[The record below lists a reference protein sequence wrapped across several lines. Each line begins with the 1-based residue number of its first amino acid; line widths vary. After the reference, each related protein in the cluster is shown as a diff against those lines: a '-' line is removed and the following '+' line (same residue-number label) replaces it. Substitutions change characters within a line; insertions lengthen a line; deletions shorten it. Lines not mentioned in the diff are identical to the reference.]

1 MNHIQN
7 ILKIGGSLGSFAL
20 ASSIDPS
27 GGFICNA
34 IEAISG
40 NLASNFV
47 AKYDPAALLEFLK
60 KPSELNH
67 DIEKLMI
74 DSVEKAVKLV
84 TVKYLDEN
92 PYENKFVKNTLDQ
105 LIKDAKTY
113 SENVDSTF
121 IDTDEDAWVKNIN
134 EYIFRGQ
141 PDEDGKLTEIAKFFN
156 ENLKSSYEL
165 VFNEG
170 LKDDKNEKP
179 LKAFLMKSLTGLS
192 EQADKNSEIQ
202 QKILAEIQLLKDNK
216 PAESLTIAKGYFE
229 GEFKKLNRK
238 LDKVLAIAVK
248 SDGNIELIL
257 QILKAFVDNK
267 PTKLPH
273 HLTLPPLVP
282 EVFEGRTD
290 ELQNI
295 KKALFEDENLL
306 LLVNGEG
313 GIGKT
318 SLAAKYYQQY
328 AQAYKHLAWVLCEQ
342 SIADALLTLALP
354 LKLQFDDTATT
365 DQRLAVLLQQ
375 MVNLDKPCLLI
386 IDNAN
391 EVADL
396 DKNYRL
402 LRQCPNFHILLTSR
416 INAYKNAKFLK
427 IDSLPPEQALAVFR
441 EHYPKLQATEEPIF
455 EGIYTAVGG
464 NTLVLELLAKNV
476 ALQNT
481 LKTKYSLASLLA
493 DLQTKGLLQI
503 VEDDAVNVE
512 YQSYQTAKP
521 TEVIAAMYDLSKLS
535 EAESRLLSVFA
546 VLPAE
551 NIAYDTLE
559 ALLPK
564 TSHLDKTLLSL
575 AQKGWLNHNTT
586 ESSFKCSPVIQ
597 EITQAKNQNLYADCE
612 ELISVLI
619 DKLAYEAGVGTL
631 LNTTYEEGI
640 LYARFA
646 ESLVEK
652 VNINT
657 YEIISLYNFIGKFNE
672 TTGKLD
678 KASFYY
684 EKGAE
689 NNEKLCEAEPNYEIT
704 ENFLS
709 ISYCMIGNLQVKL
722 GNIEEAKIFYQKYN
736 EQSQKVY
743 NLFKEVSTYKSNLA
757 ISYEKLG
764 ELQKSLGNLD
774 KALEYFEDETRL
786 FEELYRDYPNQVAFK
801 NGLAISYEKL
811 GVLQQ
816 SLGNLDKALEYFE
829 QYNQLEQELYRGYP
843 NQVSFKNGLAISY
856 SKLGELQ
863 QSLGN
868 LDKALEYFE
877 DETKLFEELYRDYP
891 NQVSFMFGLAT
902 ACIWLGDAQK
912 EMNEIEKARTNFEKA
927 LHLLED
933 LCQKVPIPQYQRQL
947 NWVKNALVALGG

>member
-92 PYENKFVKNTLDQ
+92 PYEDKFVKNTLDQ

-113 SENVDSTF
+113 SENVDSTI

-141 PDEDGKLTEIAKFFN
+141 PDEDGKLAEITKFFN
-156 ENLKSSYEL
+156 ENLKSTYEL

-179 LKAFLMKSLTGLS
+179 LKAFLIKSLTGLS

-238 LDKVLAIAVK
+238 LDKVLEIAVK

-257 QILKAFVDNK
+257 QILKAFVDNQ
-267 PTKLPH
+267 PTKLPQ

-328 AQAYKHLAWVLCEQ
+328 AHVYKHLAWVLCEQ

-365 DQRLAVLLQQ
+365 DQRLVVLLQQ

-416 INAYKNAKFLK
+416 INAYKNAKFFK

-481 LKTKYSLASLLA
+481 IKTKYSLASLLA

-551 NIAYDTLE
+551 NIAYETLE
-559 ALLPK
+559 ALLPQ
-564 TSHLDKTLLSL
+564 TPNLDKTLLSL

-586 ESSFKCSPVIQ
+586 DSSFKCSPVIQ

-612 ELISVLI
+612 EIIKTLN
-619 DKLAYEAGVGTL
+619 DKLFYDTIGTL
-631 LNTTYEEGI
+631 AKTSYSEGFIYCHYCEGLLDNLNLIEYSLSLLCEKLHNFYNTHGNIEKAI
-640 LYARFA
+640 LYSKRGAIIC
-646 ESLVEK
+646 EK
-652 VNINT
+652 LLEKNPQVAD
-657 YEIISLYNFIGKFNE
+657 YKWVLAKFYLYLGNLYKQL
-672 TTGKLD
+672 GKLD
-678 KASFYY
+678 KALNYY
-684 EKGAE
+684 DKRFKYS
-689 NNEKLCEAEPNYEIT
+689 NELHQDYPKETSYIIGLAVIYER
-704 ENFLS
+704 
-709 ISYCMIGNLQVKL
+709 L
-722 GNIEEAKIFYQKYN
+722 GNFERDYRDLKVAWKYYLVRHQLIEMLLIYSPSDIQLKN
-736 EQSQKVY
+736 S
-743 NLFKEVSTYKSNLA
+743 LA
-757 ISYEKLG
+757 ISYQKLG
-764 ELQKSLGNLD
+764 DLQKLLGNLD
-774 KALEYFEDETRL
+774 KALEFFEKYNQLADEIYNISN
-786 FEELYRDYPNQVAFK
+786 EV
-801 NGLAISYEKL
+801 GLKANLAVSYEKL
-811 GVLQQ
+811 GIVHKC
-816 SLGNLDKALEYFE
+816 LGNFNKTLEFLGKRK
-829 QYNQLEQELYRGYP
+829 QLG
-843 NQVSFKNGLAISY
+843 
-856 SKLGELQ
+856 
-863 QSLGN
+863 
-868 LDKALEYFE
+868 
-877 DETKLFEELYRDYP
+877 EELYRDYP
-891 NQVSFMFGLAT
+891 NQVSFKNGLAT
-902 ACIWLGDAQK
+902 SYFLLGEYYQDIDNEQK
-912 EMNEIEKARTNFEKA
+912 AKEYYHQCEKLWQELVNDFPMYVEFKNN
-927 LHLLED
+927 
-933 LCQKVPIPQYQRQL
+933 L
-947 NWVKNALVALGG
+947 NGVKNALAGLGG

>member
-92 PYENKFVKNTLDQ
+92 PYEDKFVKKTLDQ

-113 SENVDSTF
+113 SENVDSTI

-141 PDEDGKLTEIAKFFN
+141 PDEDGKLAEIAKFFN

-179 LKAFLMKSLTGLS
+179 LKAFLIKSLTGLS

-202 QKILAEIQLLKDNK
+202 QQILAEIQKLKENK

-229 GEFKKLNRK
+229 AEFKKLNRK

-257 QILKAFVDNK
+257 QILKAFVGNQ

-295 KKALFEDENLL
+295 KKALFESENLL

-328 AQAYKHLAWVLCEQ
+328 AHVYNYLAWVLCEQ

-416 INAYKNAKFLK
+416 INTYKNAKFFK
-427 IDSLPPEQALAVFR
+427 VDSLPPEQALAVFR

-521 TEVIAAMYDLSKLS
+521 TEVIAAMYNLSKLS

-551 NIAYDTLE
+551 NIAYETLE
-559 ALLPK
+559 ALLPQ
-564 TSHLDKTLLSL
+564 TPNLDKTLLSL

-586 ESSFKCSPVIQ
+586 DSSFKCSPVIQ

-619 DKLAYEAGVGTL
+619 DKLDYDGAVGTL
-631 LNTTYEEGI
+631 LNATYEEGV

-646 ESLVEK
+646 ESVIANLEAIEH
-652 VNINT
+652 N
-657 YEIISLYNFIGKFNE
+657 LA
-672 TTGKLD
+672 L
-678 KASFYY
+678 
-684 EKGAE
+684 
-689 NNEKLCEAEPNYEIT
+689 LCER
-704 ENFLS
+704 
-709 ISYCMIGNLQVKL
+709 IGNFYKTH
-722 GNIEEAKIFYQKYN
+722 GNIEKAIIYTENYISISKKLVEQYPDN
-736 EQSQKVY
+736 E
-743 NLFKEVSTYKSNLA
+743 T
-757 ISYEKLG
+757 
-764 ELQKSLGNLD
+764 
-774 KALEYFEDETRL
+774 
-786 FEELYRDYPNQVAFK
+786 FK

-811 GVLQQ
+811 GVLQK
-816 SLGNLDKALEYFE
+816 SLGNLEKALEYFE
-829 QYNQLEQELYRGYP
+829 DETKLFEELYRDYP

-856 SKLGELQ
+856 EKLGVLQ

-891 NQVSFMFGLAT
+891 NQVEFKNGLA
-902 ACIWLGDAQK
+902 ISYEKLGVLQK
-912 EMNEIEKARTNFEKA
+912 SLGNLDKA
-927 LHLLED
+927 LEYFEDETKLFEELYRDYPNQVSFKNGLAISYQYLGNLQLSLGSLEEALIHYENMSKLFEELYRNYPNQVSFKNGLAISYFKLGTVYQD
-933 LCQKVPIPQYQRQL
+933 NEKQKAIEYFKKAESHWIELTQAFPMYVEFKNNL
-947 NWVKNALVALGG
+947 NGVKNALAGLGG